1 MNDRFKFS
9 INRKEI
15 HKMTVKE
22 LLDKEAFS
30 LVVEGDL
37 SREIEKIYCCDLLSI
52 VMSRAPADCAWVTVM
67 GNVNAAAVASLA
79 DMSCI
84 VLAEG
89 AAADEVMLAKAKDE
103 QINVLRTE
111 LPVFEAAML
120 IKGGENA

>member
-1 MNDRFKFS
+1 
-9 INRKEI
+9 
-15 HKMTVKE
+15 MTVKE
-22 LLDKEAFS
+22 LLDKEEFS

-52 VMSRAPADCAWVTVM
+52 VMSRAPSDCAWVTVM

-89 AAADEVMLAKAKDE
+89 AAADDVMLAKAKDE
-103 QINVLRTE
+103 EINVLRRFLHE
-111 LPVFEAAML
+111 FS
-120 IKGGENA
+120 GEISGIDS